1 MLIVI
6 SSKTAG
12 PGKTKGSNFGNS
24 IMNTGILILI
34 ILAAVALIIFLAVQN
49 QKDRRKFTDQLNRDY
64 RHSKDEEGDI
74 DIDEIKK

>member
-6 SSKTAG
+6 SSETAG
-12 PGKTKGSNFGNS
+12 PGKTKECNFGSS

-34 ILAAVALIIFLAVQN
+34 ILAAGALIIFLVLQN
-49 QKDRRKFTDQLNRDY
+49 RKDRRKFTDQLNRDY
-64 RHSKDEEGDI
+64 RHSKEEEGDI